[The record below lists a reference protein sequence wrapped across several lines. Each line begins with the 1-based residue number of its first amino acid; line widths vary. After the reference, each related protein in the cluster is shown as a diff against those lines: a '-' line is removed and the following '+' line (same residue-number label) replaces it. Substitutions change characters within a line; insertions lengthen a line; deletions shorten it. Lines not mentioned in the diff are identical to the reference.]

1 VALLGISLARAS
13 AEAKVANFAS
23 NLAAV
28 ILFAARGDVIW
39 AISLPLAFGQL
50 LGGWVGAHLA
60 IRKGDSFVR
69 AVVLLVVLALALKV
83 ARDLYLAR

>member
-1 VALLGISLARAS
+1 
-13 AEAKVANFAS
+13 VANFAS

-39 AISLPLAFGQL
+39 AISLPLAVGQL

-69 AVVLLVVLALALKV
+69 AVVLVVVIALVLKV